1 MWVREEM
8 DYLIFQYSIYN
19 LFLSSSDSS
28 SSELDNSGSGGLQ
41 GLGPHQVNLLR
52 SCGFRPQ
59 PFKAKIYGPKSN
71 WSSVKD
77 ITYLGFP
84 PPLYGENE
92 QNSFQLAL

>member
-41 GLGPHQVNLLR
+41 GLGPHQVIIDPADFVANSLWPIFLTQKL
-52 SCGFRPQ
+52 SG
-59 PFKAKIYGPKSN
+59 
-71 WSSVKD
+71 SVKVVKRY
-77 ITYLGFP
+77 IPYLG
-84 PPLYGENE
+84 ESAT
-92 QNSFQLAL
+92 SFTDKMSKAVFV